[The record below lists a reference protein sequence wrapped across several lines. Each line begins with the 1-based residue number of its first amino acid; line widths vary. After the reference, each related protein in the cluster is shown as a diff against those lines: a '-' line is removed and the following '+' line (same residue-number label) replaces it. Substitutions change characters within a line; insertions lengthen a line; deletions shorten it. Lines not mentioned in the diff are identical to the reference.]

1 LPAHPQTDRARCRS
15 LKLPTLSWRRNTAST
30 ASALHFG
37 HNDFVQRG
45 SPNEGD
51 RCSKFLS
58 SFFVLMVSRP
68 GLEPGTTALKV
79 RLRAIPQLL
88 PAKNQALSDIAFAV
102 ACGRFVFFG
111 ARHGA
116 RQAEAWRL
124 YRHAPFS
131 SLGKRAP
138 PFTTPE
144 GRRVQFPSEAF
155 LRHTLLCFEA
165 LSNLEAQGRYG
176 APVMRKTCA
185 LILLVKSPRKL

>member
-1 LPAHPQTDRARCRS
+1 VLSTIIGPTCLIADRLVEIERLLSVENLPKQKIS
-15 LKLPTLSWRRNTAST
+15 LERRM
-30 ASALHFG
+30 L
-37 HNDFVQRG
+37 
-45 SPNEGD
+45 
-51 RCSKFLS
+51 
-58 SFFVLMVSRP
+58 VSRP